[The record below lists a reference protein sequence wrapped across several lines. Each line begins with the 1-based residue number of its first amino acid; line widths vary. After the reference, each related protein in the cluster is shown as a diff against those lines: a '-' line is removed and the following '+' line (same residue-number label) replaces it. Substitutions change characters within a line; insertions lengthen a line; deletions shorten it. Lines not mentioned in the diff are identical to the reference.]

1 MSARPRTHLKVAFD
15 VDVAFAR
22 LRKAVAPYPRPVLF
36 ALADEGYGSPFE
48 IAVACILTIRTL
60 EEVSLPAARRLFAVA
75 HTPAALAA
83 LTPAAID
90 ALIDT
95 CTFHEPK
102 SRSIHAIATRVA
114 AEFGGELPCD
124 LATVLS
130 LPGVGPKCA
139 ALALG
144 IGCGEAHLPV
154 DIHVHRIAN
163 RWGIVSAKTPEKT
176 QRALMEVL
184 PRERWLEINEL
195 LVPFG
200 KHVCTGTAPRCSTC
214 PLLAMCQQVGVTRH
228 R

>member
-1 MSARPRTHLKVAFD
+1 MRSPHEPSRAFD
-15 VDVAFAR
+15 VDLAFAR
-22 LRKAVAPYPRPVLF
+22 LREAVAPYPKPVLF
-36 ALADEGYGSPFE
+36 ALAREGFGSPFE
-48 IAVACILTIRTL
+48 IAIACILTVRTL
-60 EEVSLPAARRLFAVA
+60 EEVSLPAAQRLFAA
-75 HTPAALAA
+75 ARTPAQIAA

-102 SRSIHAIATRVA
+102 SRSIHAIAKRVA
-114 AEFGGELPCD
+114 EEFGGELPCD
-124 LATVLS
+124 LETVLS

-139 ALALG
+139 ALTLG
-144 IGCGEAHLPV
+144 IGCGQQHLPV

-163 RWGIVSAKTPEKT
+163 RWGYVSAKTPERS
-176 QRALMEVL
+176 QRALMAKL

-200 KHVCTGTAPRCSTC
+200 KHVCTGALPRCSTC
-214 PLLAMCQQVGVTRH
+214 PLGDMCPRVGVTRH